1 MDATGIQVLWVVASP
16 APIFSLLGVV
26 WADGDGCEDKHGVRG
41 NLTKCAHIRA
51 VNIPRLQKPHGP
63 RSLPPS
69 PPGPGLFFLCERS
82 SLTTEGPGPRLL
94 SAQLTLASFLP
105 SEANLPRTGYARK
118 RAGHDIRQVGG
129 HWERNSQTQ
138 VRVSCPLAHC

>member
-1 MDATGIQVLWVVASP
+1 MSSGGQVIKRNELAHLGDARLADMDASGIQVLSVVASP

-94 SAQLTLASFLP
+94 SAQLTLASFFA
-105 SEANLPRTGYARK
+105 E
-118 RAGHDIRQVGG
+118 
-129 HWERNSQTQ
+129 
-138 VRVSCPLAHC
+138 